1 MIRVFVFDDNKK
13 TLEAVETLLSAENDI
28 TFAGASTNTS
38 DAVKKI
44 QTSHADLVI
53 MDIDM
58 PGLNGIESTRLIK
71 AELPEIPILIQTIHD
86 DDHKIFESIC
96 AGASGYILKGNFS
109 DKLATA
115 ISECYHGGCPMSPAI
130 SKKVFHL
137 FSKLASEQVIPD
149 ISDYSLTSK
158 EKQVLALMVNGYSI
172 KMLSDKLNI
181 SYETGKTH
189 VKHIYQKLHVA
200 SRSEAVAKAIK
211 EKLV

>member
-13 TLEAVETLLSAENDI
+13 TLEAVEALLTVENNI
-28 TFAGASTNTS
+28 SFAGASTNTH
-38 DAVKKI
+38 DAIKKI
-44 QTSHADLVI
+44 TASNANLII

-58 PGLNGIESTRLIK
+58 PGMNGIESTRLIK
-71 AELPEIPILIQTIHD
+71 SELPDLPILIQTIHD

-109 DKLATA
+109 ENLAA
-115 ISECYHGGCPMSPAI
+115 AVSECYQGACPMSPAI
-130 SKKVFHL
+130 SKKVFQL
-137 FSKLASEQVIPD
+137 FSKLAVDQEIPEA
-149 ISDYSLTSK
+149 SDYALTSK
-158 EKQVLALMVNGYSI
+158 EKQVLSLMVNGDSI

>member
-1 MIRVFVFDDNKK
+1 MIKVYIFDDNKK
-13 TLEAVETLLSAENDI
+13 TLKAVETLLSVESDI
-28 TFAGASTNTS
+28 EVVGASTNTS
-38 DAVKKI
+38 DAAKKI
-44 QTSHADLVI
+44 KAIAANLVI

-58 PGLNGIESTRLIK
+58 PGLNGIESTKAIK
-71 AELPEIPILIQTIHD
+71 VDLPDLPILIQTIHD

-109 DKLATA
+109 DNLAAA
-115 ISECYHGGCPMSPAI
+115 IRDCYQGGCPMSAAV

-137 FSKLASEQVIPD
+137 FSKMATELVMPEM
-149 ISDYSLTSK
+149 SDYALTSK
-158 EKQVLALMVNGYSI
+158 EKQVLSLMVKGDSVKI
-172 KMLSDKLNI
+172 LSDKLQI

-200 SRSEAVAKAIK
+200 SRSEAVAKAIW